1 MADDFAD
8 VQSAD
13 QAAAATTA
21 AIWME
26 EQAQGARNTR
36 PASKAAHGC
45 ELAAKAGAGYKT
57 SAAAAGAAGAQP
69 PPAGAQPPPAEQ
81 LRSRCSTAAAHCT
94 RCSSRARGKAS
105 RGGDERPQGSE
116 QLQGDEDKRG
126 GSGEGGSEIRNETEG
141 EYDKG
146 GEAWNVVTEYNE

>member
-45 ELAAKAGAGYKT
+45 ELAAKAGCSKT

-69 PPAGAQPPPAEQ
+69 PPAEQ
-81 LRSRCSTAAAHCT
+81 LRSRGSTAAAHCT

>member
-13 QAAAATTA
+13 QAAAATTE

-45 ELAAKAGAGYKT
+45 ELAAKAGCSKT
-57 SAAAAGAAGAQP
+57 SAAAAGA
-69 PPAGAQPPPAEQ
+69 AGAQPPPAEQ